1 MHYKME
7 YMNTSRRHIP
17 PIGWLTAFEAVT
29 RLGSVTKAA
38 HELSLTQGAVSRQ
51 LKKLEQLLG
60 VSLLQRSG
68 RGVEPTPQGAIFAEN
83 VRGAV
88 NQISNATIALQA
100 NPAGGALNLAIL
112 PAFGAH
118 WLAPRLPD
126 FLRDCPGIT
135 MNLATRIEPFGFAS
149 EDFHGAIHHG
159 TDNWSNTD
167 ALKLWDE
174 EVVPVVSPDLYQSGM
189 TAQQLAALPRLQLQ
203 TRQSAWRTWLDAH
216 EIEAGDAP
224 ALVVDQF
231 ATMQQA
237 VQAGLGVGLMPTYL
251 VDSDLEEGRLMTL
264 PNVRPVHDG
273 AYYLVWPKSGAE
285 YPALAAFRDWLQ
297 KVTQLG

>member
-1 MHYKME
+1 MSP
-7 YMNTSRRHIP
+7 SRRHIP
-17 PIGWLTAFEAVT
+17 PIGWLTAFEAVA

-60 VSLLQRSG
+60 VDLLQRSG
-68 RGVEPTPQGAIFAEN
+68 RGVEPTPQGAIFADQ

-100 NPAGGALNLAIL
+100 NPEGGALNLAIL
-112 PAFGAH
+112 AAFGAH
-118 WLAPRLPD
+118 WLAPRLPE
-126 FLRDCPGIT
+126 FLRDYPGIT
-135 MNLATRIEPFGFAS
+135 INLATRIEPFDFAS

-159 TDNWSNTD
+159 TDDWSNAG
-167 ALKLWDE
+167 ALCLWDE
-174 EVVPVVSPDLYQSGM
+174 EVVPVMSPDLFKAEM
-189 TAQQLAALPRLQLQ
+189 TMQQLARLPRLQLQ
-203 TRQSAWRTWLDAH
+203 TRQSIWRTWFDAH
-216 EIEAGDAP
+216 GIEEADAP
-224 ALVVDQF
+224 AMVVDQF

-251 VDSDLEEGRLMTL
+251 VASDIEEGRLMTL
-264 PNVRPVHDG
+264 PNVKPVHDG
-273 AYYLVWPKSGAE
+273 AYYLVWPKNGAE